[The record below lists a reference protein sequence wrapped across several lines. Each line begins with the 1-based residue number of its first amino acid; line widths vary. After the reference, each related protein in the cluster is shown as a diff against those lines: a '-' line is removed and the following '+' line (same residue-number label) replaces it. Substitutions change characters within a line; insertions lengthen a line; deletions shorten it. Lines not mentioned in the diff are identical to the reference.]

1 MSGAGHMT
9 VRCRSLS
16 LSSGAQY
23 VVLDFPRRR
32 LSMYNSED
40 DADEGKAL
48 YHFDFR

>member
-1 MSGAGHMT
+1 MT
-9 VRCRSLS
+9 VRCRSFS